1 MMSLKRSDLNHIT
14 ELLIEQVFRNENI
27 MFNCRNDEYMVFI
40 DGEYADLIDIIA
52 SLHNLLYEAVTGEK
66 YDYMWHWANK
76 VGAWCNDNLFKV
88 GGESEEV

>member
-1 MMSLKRSDLNHIT
+1 MISRKELDKIT
-14 ELLIEQVFRNENI
+14 ETLIEQVFRNDNI
-27 MFNCRNDEYMVFI
+27 MLSSSRDEYMVFI

-76 VGAWCNDNLFKV
+76 AGSWCNDNLFKA
-88 GGESEEV
+88 GDELEEV

>member
-1 MMSLKRSDLNHIT
+1 MSLKRSDLDHIT
-14 ELLIEQVFRNENI
+14 ESLIEQVFRNENI
-27 MFNCRNDEYMVFI
+27 MFNLRNDEYMVFI

-52 SLHNLLYEAVTGEK
+52 SLHNLLYETVTGKK

-88 GGESEEV
+88 GDGSEKV